1 MISLKKRPKPE
12 IIVSEAL
19 QKSIEIIAKFDYK
32 ITDEKL
38 IEYKTC
44 YFCKNQFPTV
54 QGKVCTCQ
62 NCAQTFCV
70 KHRNVLNHHC
80 QKLDPNL
87 EKYLAA
93 KSLFKEKIEQD
104 KKNWN
109 DNNPLTTLTLK
120 PTMFI
125 KEEPKNAGN
134 EIKIILKPIN
144 IKNDNKIKERKTS
157 PRKSLTKIHRR

>member
-1 MISLKKRPKPE
+1 MSLTEAIKPPKEEESINKMISLKQRPKPE

-70 KHRNVLNHHC
+70 KHRNMLNNHC

-87 EKYLAA
+87 EKYFAA
-93 KSLFKEKIEQD
+93 KSLFKEKMRM
-104 KKNWN
+104 
-109 DNNPLTTLTLK
+109 LK
-120 PTMFI
+120 M
-125 KEEPKNAGN
+125 KG
-134 EIKIILKPIN
+134 
-144 IKNDNKIKERKTS
+144 
-157 PRKSLTKIHRR
+157 HH